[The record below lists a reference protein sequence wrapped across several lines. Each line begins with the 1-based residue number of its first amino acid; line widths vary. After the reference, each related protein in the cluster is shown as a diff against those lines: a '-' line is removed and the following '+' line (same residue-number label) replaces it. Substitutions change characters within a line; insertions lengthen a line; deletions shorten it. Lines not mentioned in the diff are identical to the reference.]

1 MKVSRE
7 RYQHG
12 SVRKVPRSQGFAWE
26 FRFYLTAPDGKRKL
40 KVQTF
45 DSLKYPTERDVRKA
59 VEGQL
64 SALNAGTLGGKLA
77 ATMGTII
84 ERYMAEDFLA
94 KAAALFDG
102 KLGRIPHPSV
112 LAIATRHRVSAYD
125 ARFLSLADQ
134 LGSRLI
140 TEDARLRA
148 AAPALTQS
156 LAEALAAA

>member
-1 MKVSRE
+1 MLLVDTNVVAYLMIEGDYTETAQELRTRDSDWRSESFLLVEFTNVLVS
-7 RYQHG
+7 
-12 SVRKVPRSQGFAWE
+12 SIARKRM
-26 FRFYLTAPDGKRKL
+26 T
-40 KVQTF
+40 
-45 DSLKYPTERDVRKA
+45 
-59 VEGQL
+59 L
-64 SALNAGTLGGKLA
+64 S
-77 ATMGTII
+77 
-84 ERYMAEDFLA
+84 MAEDFLA

-102 KLGRIPHPSV
+102 KLGRIPHASV

>member
-1 MKVSRE
+1 MLLVDTNVVAYLLIEGDHTETAQELHTRDSDWRSEAFLLVEFTNVLVS
-7 RYQHG
+7 
-12 SVRKVPRSQGFAWE
+12 SIARKRM
-26 FRFYLTAPDGKRKL
+26 T
-40 KVQTF
+40 
-45 DSLKYPTERDVRKA
+45 
-59 VEGQL
+59 L
-64 SALNAGTLGGKLA
+64 S
-77 ATMGTII
+77 
-84 ERYMAEDFLA
+84 MAEDFLA
-94 KAAALFDG
+94 KISSLFDG
-102 KLGRIPHPSV
+102 KLGRIPHASV